1 MSCCTRILRETKLRG
16 VFNTKSKETVK
27 RHLIRKIMVNIT
39 RVLILR
45 GRSWFYRCSLQAR
58 FESGFAKH
66 YTSTGAKFMIQIDK
80 YTVKL
85 LAGLHI

>member
-1 MSCCTRILRETKLRG
+1 MRCCTRILCETKLRSLQHKIERNG
-16 VFNTKSKETVK
+16 KEAYVM
-27 RHLIRKIMVNIT
+27 RKIMVNIT

-66 YTSTGAKFMIQIDK
+66 YTITGAKIMIKMDK

-85 LAGLHI
+85 LAGLNS